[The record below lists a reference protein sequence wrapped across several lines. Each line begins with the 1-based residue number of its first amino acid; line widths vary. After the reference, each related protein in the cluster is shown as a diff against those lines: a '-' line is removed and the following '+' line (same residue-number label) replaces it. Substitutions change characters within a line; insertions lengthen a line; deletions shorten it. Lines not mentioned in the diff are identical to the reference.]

1 MKLGY
6 IGLGAMGSRMAVRL
20 LDAGH
25 ELRVYN
31 RSAARLQPVA
41 ARGGEPAGSVA
52 DLTRE
57 VEILFTSLAMPT
69 DTKEVYLGE
78 EGVLAHAQKGLVCVD
93 FTSVDMETS
102 REVCREAAA
111 RGVSYLDAPVSG
123 GPEGAEE
130 GTLTI
135 MVGGDGQAY
144 AQVEPL
150 LLILGQNVQHLGGSG
165 LGSAAK
171 LINQYLVGVHIM
183 AAAEAMAAAG
193 RLGLNEKQLY
203 ELLQVSYGQSRMLE
217 RLMEQLVLPGNAE
230 PGAYM
235 KYIHKDLRLAN
246 LLLTAFGIEPVTGK
260 AAWNVYEEAL
270 QTPWGEKDMAAV
282 YYWLKEKGD
291 L

>member
-25 ELRVYN
+25 ELWVYN
-31 RSAARLQPVA
+31 RSAARLQPVVT
-41 ARGGEPAGSVA
+41 RGGRPASSIA
-52 DLTRE
+52 ALAQE
-57 VEILFTSLAMPT
+57 VDVLFTSLSMPA
-69 DTKEVYLGE
+69 DTQEVYLGE
-78 EGVLAHAQKGLVCVD
+78 EGVLAHAQKGLICVD
-93 FTSVDMETS
+93 FTSVNMETS
-102 REVCREAAA
+102 RKVCREAAA

-123 GPEGAEE
+123 GPEGAES

-135 MVGGDGQAY
+135 MVGGDGESY
-144 AQVEPL
+144 TRVEPL
-150 LLILGQNVQHLGGSG
+150 LLTLGQNVQHLGGSG

-183 AAAEAMAAAG
+183 AAAEAMAAADK
-193 RLGLNEKQLY
+193 LGLDLKQLY
-203 ELLQVSYGQSRMLE
+203 QLLQVSYGQSRMLE

-270 QTPWGEKDMAAV
+270 QTPWGKKDMAAV
-282 YYWLKEKGD
+282 YYWLKEKEA

>member
-6 IGLGAMGSRMAVRL
+6 MGLGAMGSRMAVRL

-25 ELRVYN
+25 ELWVYN
-31 RSAARLQPVA
+31 RSAVRLQPVV
-41 ARGGEPAGSVA
+41 ARGGLPAGSIA
-52 DLTRE
+52 DLARK
-57 VEILFTSLAMPT
+57 VDVLFTSLSMPV
-69 DTKEVYLGE
+69 DTQKVYLGE
-78 EGVLAHAQKGLVCVD
+78 EGILAYAQKELICVD

-102 REVCREAAA
+102 REVYRKAAA

-123 GPEGAEE
+123 GPEGAES

-135 MVGGDGQAY
+135 MVGGDGWSY
-144 AQVEPL
+144 NRVESL
-150 LLILGQNVQHLGGSG
+150 LLTLGQNVQHLGGSG

-183 AAAEAMAAAG
+183 AAAEAMATADK
-193 RLGLNEKQLY
+193 LGLDPKQLY
-203 ELLQVSYGQSRMLE
+203 QLLQVSYGQSRMLE

-260 AAWNVYEEAL
+260 AAWNVYEETL

-282 YYWLKEKGD
+282 YYWLKEKGA